1 MSEELAPF
9 NNLLNMISR
18 TFYGFVPEKKLMKAL
33 GSYKCLI
40 KLLNPPSIPWIAFR
54 ACSVREI
61 EIYRVLQLNSN
72 YDMKMG
78 ESLQN

>member
-40 KLLNPPSIPWIAFR
+40 KLLNPPSIP
-54 ACSVREI
+54 
-61 EIYRVLQLNSN
+61 
-72 YDMKMG
+72 
-78 ESLQN
+78 